1 MANREAKQAVGEI
14 ERFLKISRLKQSME
28 LAEAEVRN
36 LRAKGATVGQYE
48 KRGKELE
55 DFVAITRTV
64 LQNIEIIMRPDTLA
78 NLEKMGG
85 ELGVRQ
91 N

>member
-1 MANREAKQAVGEI
+1 MANRETKQAVDEI
-14 ERFLKISRLKQSME
+14 GRFLKISRLKQSMD
-28 LAEAEVRN
+28 LAEAEVRK
-36 LRAKGATVGQYE
+36 LRAKGATVGQSE

-78 NLEKMGG
+78 NLEKMAG